1 MPGSGRTAAGS
12 REAEAMSR
20 CAAALRDPREWR
32 WLVCEKGRACAF
44 TTFDLLG
51 TRAAKDFVI
60 AGGRSL
66 SYTDAA
72 AVTNGL
78 ASRLVA
84 RAASRAP
91 ALTPSKRRCRHGD
104 RSRVVDV
111 VAAVGAGTIGGEAA
125 IHALPTFLQR
135 SIKRPSHCAGRP
147 GQGYSPANSSVEDAA
162 RARPLQGE
170 SGVVAVEDRRQRR
183 FLGHPA
189 VADPVQHVGRV
200 AELSLCRAKED
211 GRENREPQRRF
222 ETRRHPVRAT
232 RGTAGAPVLPG
243 AATRSPAR
251 CPGLRGRET
260 GSRRRGPRPS

>member
-1 MPGSGRTAAGS
+1 
-12 REAEAMSR
+12 
-20 CAAALRDPREWR
+20 
-32 WLVCEKGRACAF
+32 
-44 TTFDLLG
+44 
-51 TRAAKDFVI
+51 VI

-84 RAASRAP
+84 ASCLTCPCTDRLEETLP
-91 ALTPSKRRCRHGD
+91 ARR
-104 RSRVVDV
+104 RSRLVDV
-111 VAAVGAGTIGGEAA
+111 VAALGAGTIGGEAA

-135 SIKRPSHCAGRP
+135 SVKRPSQAPDG
-147 GQGYSPANSSVEDAA
+147 PARGIAARAFIRSVEDAA
-162 RARPLQGE
+162 RARALQGE

-189 VADPVQHVGRV
+189 VAGPVQHVGRSLSSTV
-200 AELSLCRAKED
+200 AGPRKTGARTESHS
-211 GRENREPQRRF
+211 GGS
-222 ETRRHPVRAT
+222 TRRHPVRAT

-251 CPGLRGRET
+251 FPGSRGRET
-260 GSRRRGPRPS
+260 GSRRRGLRSS